1 MSSQFSPGEIGSIII
16 AWVVLSFAI
25 TYGSFVG
32 LFNGTGGGL
41 DFVAG
46 GFIATATGFIIHEM
60 GHKFVAIRHGYVAH
74 FRLWTWGLL
83 LTLFTVVATGGAFLF
98 GAPGAVYIAPAASVG
113 YYGYGGSTW
122 TSIPVDEAH
131 ENMIISAA
139 GPGINLAFAIGF
151 FLPLLAL
158 LASGVKT
165 GFLYDVSSLGF
176 TLNVGLGSFNMLPV
190 PPLDGSKIFRKSIPI
205 ALAIALPLWG
215 LFLTFFLL

>member
-1 MSSQFSPGEIGSIII
+1 VSSQFSPGEVGSIIL
-16 AWVVLSFAI
+16 AWIVLSFGL
-25 TYGSFVG
+25 TYSSIIG

-41 DFVAG
+41 DYILA
-46 GFIATATGFIIHEM
+46 GFIAAATGFIIHEM

-83 LTLFTVVATGGAFLF
+83 LTLVTVVATGGAFLF
-98 GAPGAVYIAPAASVG
+98 GAPGAVYISPSASVN
-113 YYGYGGSTW
+113 YYGYGYGYSWST
-122 TSIPVDEAH
+122 TPADVEH

-139 GPGINLAFAIGF
+139 GPGINLAFALGF
-151 FLPLLAL
+151 LVTLLVLP
-158 LASGVKT
+158 SPS
-165 GFLYDVSSLGF
+165 GFLYDVAVFGF

-215 LFLTFFLL
+215 LFLTLVTGIL